1 MEVRSAGSDRFRV
14 VVLSRDPALGS
25 RLLGVCERGV
35 EVARVASGY
44 EAGAEILAAPVAAMV
59 IDFRALSPAHGR
71 LLDVARRMDVA
82 MFGVGPLPIGMSTE
96 ELSGIRLVST
106 VDLPGALDRLAAA
119 AAKAPEPAEAP
130 GGGEAAPPEAPPPT
144 PPVGEPQAPER
155 PRKRRARRKKA
166 AKRTARPKA
175 ERETEPD
182 TAAPAAA
189 SPAEDKP
196 RPAAPQ
202 VPSDLLTP
210 EELTALLEN
219 EP

>member
-25 RLLGVCERGV
+25 RLRGVCERGV
-35 EVARVASGY
+35 EVARVPSGY

-59 IDFRALSPAHGR
+59 IDFRALSAAHGR

-96 ELSGIRLVST
+96 ELSGIFLVST

-119 AAKAPEPAEAP
+119 AAKAPEAAEAA
-130 GGGEAAPPEAPPPT
+130 GGGEVAPPEAPPPP
-144 PPVGEPQAPER
+144 PPVREPQAPKR
-155 PRKRRARRKKA
+155 PRKKRARRKKA
-166 AKRTARPKA
+166 AKRAARGKA
-175 ERETEPD
+175 ERGTEPD

-189 SPAEDKP
+189 SPAEDQP

-202 VPSDLLTP
+202 APSDLLTP
-210 EELTALLEN
+210 EELTALLED